1 MEVLKKVSEETDCE
15 LYEIPQLKSYDW
27 GNFPPLAIGLY
38 GAIHNRNASVAL
50 QLARYFYDTE
60 KQRNS
65 NNKSNGT
72 DNFKTTSTLRS
83 SVLKIAKPFK
93 LDKEEAL
100 GLRLCKWPGRAQ
112 IVTKG
117 KYLSYFLDGAHTL
130 LSVQA
135 CRSWF
140 EYVSNLQEETIR
152 PSKTEKILIFN
163 TTRDRPPKPLLSYF
177 STYPFDKVIFTTNL
191 TKHHSSNDTDNTNHT
206 TSTSW
211 QSKRCE
217 EHKSAWEELQNDK
230 LANNAFVESTTPH
243 VSANNSA
250 SRVPYFI
257 PCYTASNINEAI
269 ECATSPLLNNGDS
282 VERTLVQVLVTGSI
296 HLVGGVLQI
305 IDPDIFN
312 RVEDDEEIRISEQ
325 YQSFSAQ

>member
-50 QLARYFYDTE
+50 QLSRYFYDNE
-60 KQRNS
+60 KQIHS
-65 NNKSNGT
+65 YNKSNGLENCNT
-72 DNFKTTSTLRS
+72 ASKLPS
-83 SVLKIAKPFK
+83 SVLKIAQPFK

-140 EYVSNLQEETIR
+140 EYASNIQEQTIR
-152 PSKTEKILIFN
+152 PSKTVKILIFN
-163 TTRDRPPKPLLSYF
+163 TTKDRQPKALLSHF
-177 STYPFDKVIFTTNL
+177 STYPFDKVIFSTNL
-191 TKHHSSNDTDNTNHT
+191 AKPQSGNYTDNTNYT
-206 TSTSW
+206 TSTSG

-230 LANNAFVESTTPH
+230 LVNNTCVDSTTPPDY
-243 VSANNSA
+243 ANSFA
-250 SRVPYFI
+250 SHAPYTV

-269 ECATSPLLNNGDS
+269 EYATSQLFNDGES

-312 RVEDDEEIRISEQ
+312 RVEDAEELRISEQ
-325 YQSFSAQ
+325 YQKFSAQ